1 MYTLVNHYSI
11 VTLRWSEY
19 YIRTVRGDNKD
30 PITQLLINS
39 GIPNEPDLMSPNH
52 VTVFSF
58 PQKAPDGA
66 KTRKDITALDHL
78 EIWKNLQDYYCEHK
92 PSITVN
98 VKEKE
103 WLQVQSWVWDNF
115 DQVSGIAFL
124 PYDEHSYKQAPY
136 QEITKDRYE
145 ELMKTFPT
153 KIDWSRLPEY
163 EKSDETQGL
172 QDLACS
178 GGVCEVVDLR

>member
-1 MYTLVNHYSI
+1 
-11 VTLRWSEY
+11 
-19 YIRTVRGDNKD
+19 
-30 PITQLLINS
+30 
-39 GIPNEPDLMSPNH
+39 MSPNH